1 MLDFMRSRVQSV
13 WTKGLFLV
21 IALVFVFFGIGSFGD
36 DAQVRIVATVDDEPI
51 TVREFQRAYRNVEAS
66 YREQYKDRFTPEL
79 AKQMNLRQQTL
90 DQLITAKLFTKEAHR
105 LGFRVSDEEVRREI
119 AANPAFEGFGSFSPD
134 RYRRLL
140 RALRLTPQE
149 FEEQQRDGLV
159 LQRFQRFVES
169 SVRAT
174 DFEVDK
180 LYEFEQE
187 RVNLDFVKIASE
199 DLVDSVTVEEQAL
212 TDFYE
217 NHKETFRTPERV
229 RFGYVTYDPVDFAP
243 EVSVSEA
250 DVQEYYDTYKD
261 DLFTDEQQV
270 RARHILFSV
279 SENDSDEA
287 KAETRT
293 TALGVLERARD
304 GEDFASLAEEF
315 SQDEGTAEQGG
326 DLGFFGR
333 GRMVEPF
340 EEAAFSL
347 DVGQI
352 SDLVETTFG
361 FHVIKVDEIRSAEVR
376 PLEDVADQVTETLLE
391 RESRRLAEERA
402 RADRQ
407 TVGDGVRLAEFA
419 ESAALTVQETPLV
432 ATGETIPGLGEQ
444 PTLVQ
449 AALAQEPGQ
458 ISQPIQVDDVWFL
471 VSLEE
476 RAPSRIPEFSGVQ
489 SDVER
494 RYRSEQAE
502 TLAKQRA
509 DALFTKLQETRDLA
523 SLARAEDL
531 EVEETGPFTRAGGYV
546 PKIGNLP
553 ALKAAAF
560 RLNAENPVP
569 SQTYVWGGNA
579 YVVAFKEHLPADAEQ
594 LEQRREELRES
605 LVQQK
610 RAEALREFEKYLKK
624 QAQIEYNQAN
634 LLGTS

>member
-36 DAQVRIVATVDDEPI
+36 DAQVQVVATVDDEPI
-51 TVREFQRAYRNVEAS
+51 TVREFQRAYRNVEAG
-66 YREQYKDRFTPEL
+66 YREQYKDQFTPEL
-79 AKQMNLRQQTL
+79 ARQMNLRQQTL
-90 DQLITAKLFTKEAHR
+90 DQLITARLFAREARR
-105 LGFRVSDEEVRREI
+105 LGFRASDEEVRREI
-119 AANPAFEGFGSFSPD
+119 AANPAFEGFGSFSTD

-149 FEEQQRDGLV
+149 FEEQQRDSLV
-159 LQRFQRFVES
+159 LQRFQRFIES

-187 RVNLDFVKIASE
+187 QVNLAFVKIASE
-199 DLVDSVTVEEQAL
+199 DLVESVTVDEQGL

-217 NHKETFRTPERV
+217 NHKEAFRIPERV
-229 RFGYVTYDPVDFAP
+229 RFSYVTYDPVDF
-243 EVSVSEA
+243 ESEISVSEA
-250 DVQEYYDTYKD
+250 EVREYYDTHKD
-261 DLFTDEQQV
+261 DLFTEEKQV
-270 RARHILFSV
+270 RARHILLSV

-287 KAETRT
+287 KAEIRT
-293 TALGVLERARD
+293 TALGVLERARG
-304 GEDFASLAEEF
+304 GEDFAGLAEEF
-315 SQDEGTAEQGG
+315 SEDEGTAEQGG
-326 DLGFFGR
+326 DLGFFGL

-361 FHVIKVDEIRSAEVR
+361 FHVIKVDEIRPAEVR
-376 PLEDVADQVTETLLE
+376 PLEDVADEVTETLLE
-391 RESRRLAEERA
+391 RESLRLAEDRA
-402 RADRQ
+402 RTDRQ
-407 TVGDGVRLAEFA
+407 AIGDGMRLAEFA
-419 ESAALTVQETPLV
+419 ESVGLDAQETPLV
-432 ATGETIPGLGEQ
+432 APGETIPGLGER

-449 AALAQEPGQ
+449 AALGQEPGQ
-458 ISQPIQVDDVWFL
+458 ISQPIQVDDAWFL

-476 RAPSRIPEFSGVQ
+476 RAPSRIPDFSDVQ
-489 SDVER
+489 SEVER

-502 TLAKQRA
+502 TLAEQRA

-531 EVEETGPFTRAGGYV
+531 SVEETGSFTRAGGYV

-553 ALKAAAF
+553 ALKTAAF
-560 RLNAENPVP
+560 RLNADNPIP

-579 YVVAFKEHLPADAEQ
+579 YVVAFKERIPADAEQ

-610 RAEALREFEKYLKK
+610 RTEALREFEKYLKK

>member
-1 MLDFMRSRVQSV
+1 M
-13 WTKGLFLV
+13 
-21 IALVFVFFGIGSFGD
+21 
-36 DAQVRIVATVDDEPI
+36 
-51 TVREFQRAYRNVEAS
+51 
-66 YREQYKDRFTPEL
+66 
-79 AKQMNLRQQTL
+79 
-90 DQLITAKLFTKEAHR
+90 
-105 LGFRVSDEEVRREI
+105 
-119 AANPAFEGFGSFSPD
+119 
-134 RYRRLL
+134 
-140 RALRLTPQE
+140 
-149 FEEQQRDGLV
+149 
-159 LQRFQRFVES
+159 
-169 SVRAT
+169 
-174 DFEVDK
+174 
-180 LYEFEQE
+180 
-187 RVNLDFVKIASE
+187 NLDFVKIASE
-199 DLVDSVTVEEQAL
+199 DLVDSVTVDEQAL

-279 SENDSDEA
+279 SENDSNEA

-293 TALGVLERARD
+293 TALGVLERARE

-340 EEAAFSL
+340 EEVAFSL

-419 ESAALTVQETPLV
+419 ESAALTVQQTPLV

-476 RAPSRIPEFSGVQ
+476 RAPSRIPEFGGVQ

-531 EVEETGPFTRAGGYV
+531 EIEETGPFTRTGGYV

>member
-1 MLDFMRSRVQSV
+1 M
-13 WTKGLFLV
+13 
-21 IALVFVFFGIGSFGD
+21 
-36 DAQVRIVATVDDEPI
+36 
-51 TVREFQRAYRNVEAS
+51 
-66 YREQYKDRFTPEL
+66 
-79 AKQMNLRQQTL
+79 
-90 DQLITAKLFTKEAHR
+90 
-105 LGFRVSDEEVRREI
+105 
-119 AANPAFEGFGSFSPD
+119 
-134 RYRRLL
+134 
-140 RALRLTPQE
+140 
-149 FEEQQRDGLV
+149 
-159 LQRFQRFVES
+159 
-169 SVRAT
+169 
-174 DFEVDK
+174 
-180 LYEFEQE
+180 
-187 RVNLDFVKIASE
+187 
-199 DLVDSVTVEEQAL
+199 
-212 TDFYE
+212 
-217 NHKETFRTPERV
+217 
-229 RFGYVTYDPVDFAP
+229 
-243 EVSVSEA
+243 
-250 DVQEYYDTYKD
+250 
-261 DLFTDEQQV
+261 
-270 RARHILFSV
+270 
-279 SENDSDEA
+279 
-287 KAETRT
+287 
-293 TALGVLERARD
+293 
-304 GEDFASLAEEF
+304 AEEF

-361 FHVIKVDEIRSAEVR
+361 FHVIKVDEIRPAEVR

-391 RESRRLAEERA
+391 RASRRLAEERA

-419 ESAALTVQETPLV
+419 ESAALPVQETPLV

-449 AALAQEPGQ
+449 AALGQEPGQ
-458 ISQPIQVDDVWFL
+458 ISQPVQVDDVWFL

-523 SLARAEDL
+523 SLARAEAL

>member
-1 MLDFMRSRVQSV
+1 MLDFMRSRVQSI

-36 DAQVRIVATVDDEPI
+36 DAQVQVVATVDDEPI
-51 TVREFQRAYRNVEAS
+51 TVREFQRAYRNVEAG
-66 YREQYKDRFTPEL
+66 YREQYKEQFTPEL
-79 AKQMNLRQQTL
+79 ARQMNLRQQTL
-90 DQLITAKLFTKEAHR
+90 DQLITARLFAREARR
-105 LGFRVSDEEVRREI
+105 LGFRASDEEVRREI
-119 AANPAFEGFGSFSPD
+119 AANPAFEGFGSFSTD

-149 FEEQQRDGLV
+149 FEEQQRDSLV
-159 LQRFQRFVES
+159 LQRFQRFIES

-187 RVNLDFVKIASE
+187 QVNLEFVRIASE
-199 DLVDSVTVEEQAL
+199 DLVDSVTVDEQGL

-217 NHKETFRTPERV
+217 NHKETFRIPERV
-229 RFGYVTYDPVDFAP
+229 RFSYVTYDPVDFAS
-243 EVSVSEA
+243 EVSVSE
-250 DVQEYYDTYKD
+250 DEVQAYYDTHKD
-261 DLFTDEQQV
+261 DLFTEEKQV

-279 SENDSDEA
+279 SENDSEEA
-287 KAETRT
+287 KADIRT
-293 TALGVLERARD
+293 TALGVLERARG

-315 SQDEGTAEQGG
+315 SEDEGTAEQGG

-340 EEAAFSL
+340 EDAAFSL

-361 FHVIKVDEIRSAEVR
+361 FHVIKVDEIRPAEVR

-391 RESRRLAEERA
+391 RESLRLAEDRA
-402 RADRQ
+402 RTDRQ
-407 TVGDGVRLAEFA
+407 TIGDGARLAEFA
-419 ESAALTVQETPLV
+419 ESAGLDAQETPLV
-432 ATGETIPGLGEQ
+432 APGETIPGLGER

-449 AALAQEPGQ
+449 AAFGQEPGQ
-458 ISQPIQVDDVWFL
+458 ISQPLQVDDAWFL
-471 VSLEE
+471 ISLEE
-476 RAPSRIPEFSGVQ
+476 RAPSRIPDFGDVQ
-489 SDVER
+489 SEVER

-502 TLAKQRA
+502 TLAEQRA

-531 EVEETGPFTRAGGYV
+531 PVEETGPFTRAGGYV

-553 ALKAAAF
+553 ALKTAAF
-560 RLNAENPVP
+560 RLNADNRVP

-579 YVVAFKEHLPADAEQ
+579 YVVAFKEHIPADAEQ

-610 RAEALREFEKYLKK
+610 RTEALREFEKYLKK

>member
-1 MLDFMRSRVQSV
+1 MLDFMRSRVQSI

-21 IALVFVFFGIGSFGD
+21 IALVFVFFGIGSFGN
-36 DAQVRIVATVDDEPI
+36 DAQVQVVATVDDEPI
-51 TVREFQRAYRNVEAS
+51 TVREFQRAYRNVEAG
-66 YREQYKDRFTPEL
+66 YREQYKEQFTPEL
-79 AKQMNLRQQTL
+79 ARQMNLRQQTL
-90 DQLITAKLFTKEAHR
+90 DQLITAKLFAREARR
-105 LGFRVSDEEVRREI
+105 LGFRASDEEVRREI
-119 AANPAFEGFGSFSPD
+119 AANPAFEGFGSFSTD

-149 FEEQQRDGLV
+149 FEEQQRDSLV
-159 LQRFQRFVES
+159 LQRFQLFIES

-187 RVNLDFVKIASE
+187 QVNLEFVEIASE
-199 DLVDSVTVEEQAL
+199 DLVDSVTVDEQGL

-217 NHKETFRTPERV
+217 NHKETFRIPERV
-229 RFGYVTYDPVDFAP
+229 RFRYVTYEPVDFEP
-243 EVSVSEA
+243 EVAVSEA
-250 DVQEYYDTYKD
+250 DVQEYYDTHKD
-261 DLFTDEQQV
+261 DLFTEDQQV

-279 SENDSDEA
+279 SETDSEEA
-287 KAETRT
+287 KADIRT
-293 TALGVLERARD
+293 TALGVLERARG

-361 FHVIKVDEIRSAEVR
+361 FHVIKVDETRPAEVR

-391 RESRRLAEERA
+391 RESLRLAEERA
-402 RADRQ
+402 RTDRQ
-407 TVGDGVRLAEFA
+407 AIGDGVRLAEFA
-419 ESAALTVQETPLV
+419 ESAGLDAQESPLV
-432 ATGETIPGLGEQ
+432 AAGETIPGLGEQ

-449 AALAQEPGQ
+449 AAFGQESGQ
-458 ISQPIQVDDVWFL
+458 ISQPIQVDDAWFL

-476 RAPSRIPEFSGVQ
+476 RAPSRIPDFSDVQ
-489 SDVER
+489 SEVER

-502 TLAKQRA
+502 TLAEQRA
-509 DALFTKLQETRDLA
+509 DALFKKLQETGDLA

-531 EVEETGPFTRAGGYV
+531 PVEETGPFTRSGGYV

-553 ALKAAAF
+553 ALKTEAF
-560 RLNAENPVP
+560 GLNAKNPVP

-579 YVVAFKEHLPADAEQ
+579 YVVAFKEHIPADAEQ
-594 LEQRREELRES
+594 LEQRREELRAS

-610 RAEALREFEKYLKK
+610 RSEALREFEKYLKK

-634 LLGTS
+634 LLGAS